1 MRFETDKTTID
12 LGYTPVENMFIHTY
26 LSLANGDQIKVYL
39 YALSNAHSNN
49 KEEITNDMIAFEMG
63 LSEGQVIDA
72 WAYWQEKGLVEVK
85 GNTVV
90 LKSLRNNYINQ
101 LMGYDTSENQMEKE
115 IIDSSFDNVDKLSA
129 HEKKLI
135 EDIEEFIS
143 QGKDV
148 RINLQNNEIQAI
160 HNLIRELNL
169 THDYFLYAYG
179 MASVEADS
187 KTVPLITKYI
197 RNWYT
202 DGAVD
207 EASLDALLEKKNN
220 EKKDKEEYISKKK
233 SSKKPSLP
241 KDDRMS
247 REERKRFIE
256 NKMKNRDLMPRRK
269 K

>member
-1 MRFETDKTTID
+1 M
-12 LGYTPVENMFIHTY
+12 
-26 LSLANGDQIKVYL
+26 
-39 YALSNAHSNN
+39 
-49 KEEITNDMIAFEMG
+49 
-63 LSEGQVIDA
+63 
-72 WAYWQEKGLVEVK
+72 
-85 GNTVV
+85 
-90 LKSLRNNYINQ
+90 
-101 LMGYDTSENQMEKE
+101 
-115 IIDSSFDNVDKLSA
+115 
-129 HEKKLI
+129 
-135 EDIEEFIS
+135 
-143 QGKDV
+143 
-148 RINLQNNEIQAI
+148 
-160 HNLIRELNL
+160 
-169 THDYFLYAYG
+169 
-179 MASVEADS
+179 
-187 KTVPLITKYI
+187 PLITKYI